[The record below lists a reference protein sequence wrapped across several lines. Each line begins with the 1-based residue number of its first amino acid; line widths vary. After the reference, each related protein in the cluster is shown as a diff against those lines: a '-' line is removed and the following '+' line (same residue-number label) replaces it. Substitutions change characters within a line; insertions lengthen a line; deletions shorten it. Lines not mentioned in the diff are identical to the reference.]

1 MDLTGIAT
9 VALALVTLVVA
20 VATLV
25 TARQTKDLADYTKN
39 LGVQA
44 ERQVREM
51 ETSRKLEW
59 APYLSFEQGGDN
71 ISGELTH
78 YAAIVLNIGRG
89 PAINCLLAR
98 YLTSRMWCV
107 SGNFEVGGGQRT
119 TDKVV
124 AMSQTDPVPAFLS
137 QMGAGRTV
145 MFCLDQFDSSHM
157 FDPSRRAHSW
167 PTDGVQPE
175 WAKWYQARLDTR

>member
-51 ETSRKLEW
+51 EISRKLEW
-59 APYLSFEQGGDN
+59 APYLTFEHGADRPAGGF
-71 ISGELTH
+71 EH
-78 YAAIVLNIGRG
+78 YVATVVNIGRG

-98 YLTSRMWCV
+98 YLIKGKWCL

-119 TDKVV
+119 GEVV
-124 AMSQTDPVPAFLS
+124 ALGQTDPEPTFLGQVGS
-137 QMGAGRTV
+137 GRTV
-145 MFCLDQFDSSHM
+145 MFCQDQFGDSHM
-157 FDPSRRAHSW
+157 FDPFRPAQSCAAAGGQ
-167 PTDGVQPE
+167 TDWAE
-175 WAKWYQARLDTR
+175 WYRARLGLS